1 MLHKCLNWFPQC
13 CSLSLKII
21 IENIYLNWILA
32 SKVNPKCQLISALV
46 AKVEQKLPGNRLKL
60 KKWLHPAHHPAP
72 PPLPVLH
79 PRQVMQHLWGNPG
92 KSCHDDFKAFLGT
105 CPHKQEYTRTQV
117 YVCRREIDNFYD
129 VSFEPRFVLY
139 FPRHCGSLRNPISF
153 GQTLGI
159 CCGSD
164 LAGNPMPC
172 HSIPHFPWCR
182 MQQMSLGERTTCRN
196 FVGQKLPRGGW
207 RVRGSV
213 TWNDGLN
220 RLADAFPVVCGT
232 VALQQQGKSTAQKSS
247 FQK

>member
-1 MLHKCLNWFPQC
+1 
-13 CSLSLKII
+13 
-21 IENIYLNWILA
+21 
-32 SKVNPKCQLISALV
+32 
-46 AKVEQKLPGNRLKL
+46 
-60 KKWLHPAHHPAP
+60 
-72 PPLPVLH
+72 
-79 PRQVMQHLWGNPG
+79 MQHLWGNPG

-172 HSIPHFPWCR
+172 HSIPV
-182 MQQMSLGERTTCRN
+182 MSHAADVAGGTDNLPQFCWPETSTRR
-196 FVGQKLPRGGW
+196 VESKGQRH
-207 RVRGSV
+207 
-213 TWNDGLN
+213 
-220 RLADAFPVVCGT
+220 
-232 VALQQQGKSTAQKSS
+232 VARWLK
-247 FQK
+247 

>member
-1 MLHKCLNWFPQC
+1 MLHKCLYWFPQC

-60 KKWLHPAHHPAP
+60 RKWLRPGHHPAP

-105 CPHKQEYTRTQV
+105 CPHKQEYIRTQV

-139 FPRHCGSLRNPISF
+139 TIPFPTLSPPLWFTAESYFIWPDARNLLWQRFGRKPHAMPFHSPLSVMSHAADVAGGTDNLPQFCWPETSTRRVEGRGQRH
-153 GQTLGI
+153 
-159 CCGSD
+159 
-164 LAGNPMPC
+164 
-172 HSIPHFPWCR
+172 
-182 MQQMSLGERTTCRN
+182 
-196 FVGQKLPRGGW
+196 
-207 RVRGSV
+207 
-213 TWNDGLN
+213 
-220 RLADAFPVVCGT
+220 
-232 VALQQQGKSTAQKSS
+232 VARCLK
-247 FQK
+247 